1 MLSLLSKLSQSRRLQ
16 AIPQPASRAASVE
29 TLEDRRLYSVSSGGD
44 VASFSWGESNSGAT
58 SATLD
63 KASPK
68 LMTVEQSGDTVVS
81 AKYVDKAS
89 PELLL
94 VEQPGDTNIIAVL
107 IAL

>member
-1 MLSLLSKLSQSRRLQ
+1 MFSLLSKLSQSRKVQ
-16 AIPQPASRAASVE
+16 AIPQTASRAASVE
-29 TLEDRRLYSVSSGGD
+29 TLEDRRLYSVSSGGE

-68 LMTVEQSGDTVVS
+68 LMTVPPTGE
-81 AKYVDKAS
+81 
-89 PELLL
+89 
-94 VEQPGDTNIIAVL
+94 TNIIAVL